1 MDSAASIGLVAAVR
15 ITGRNK
21 GTIHRAMTSGRL
33 PFTVNAEGKRQIDP
47 ADLAR
52 VFPGKHTPQPRPSAK
67 PKPKKKKRYFIAR
80 VADAAALQQ
89 RVTAGIATPDE
100 AQQYHRIFNAL
111 RTKFRN
117 GQLSADNA
125 RRLGIE

>member
-1 MDSAASIGLVAAVR
+1 MDTGASIGLVAAVR

-52 VFPGKHTPQPRPSAK
+52 VFPGKHTPQPRPP
-67 PKPKKKKRYFIAR
+67 PKPKKKKRYYFTAR
-80 VADAAALQQ
+80 VADAAALQP

-100 AQQYHRIFNAL
+100 ARQYLRIFNAL

>member
-1 MDSAASIGLVAAVR
+1 MDTGASIGLVAAVR

-33 PFTVNAEGKRQIDP
+33 PFTVSAEGTRQIDP

-52 VFPGKHTPQPRPSAK
+52 IFPGKHTPQPRPP
-67 PKPKKKKRYFIAR
+67 PKPKKKKRYYFTAR

-89 RVTAGIATPDE
+89 RVAAGIATPDE
-100 AQQYHRIFNAL
+100 AQQY
-111 RTKFRN
+111 
-117 GQLSADNA
+117 
-125 RRLGIE
+125 RR